1 MACEGESDS
10 WGLASSEAGL
20 ISDRIRSIICRSAT
34 VPADDIRERGWIM
47 TEKAGAGAIRQPR
60 AASLRREQAVY
71 EAHLPGWLREHEAEH
86 VLIRGDEVVGFFATR
101 DEALA
106 AGYARFGV
114 VPLFVKQVAASE
126 PIHHIPN
133 ARL

>member
-1 MACEGESDS
+1 MA
-10 WGLASSEAGL
+10 
-20 ISDRIRSIICRSAT
+20 
-34 VPADDIRERGWIM
+34 
-47 TEKAGAGAIRQPR
+47 EKAEARAIRRPR
-60 AASLRREQAVY
+60 AVTLRRERAVY
-71 EAHLPGWLREHEAEH
+71 EACLSGWLREHEGDH
-86 VLIRGDEVVGFFATR
+86 VLIKGDEVVGFFATR

-126 PIHHIPN
+126 PIHDIPN

>member
-1 MACEGESDS
+1 MAEN
-10 WGLASSEAGL
+10 AGP
-20 ISDRIRSIICRSAT
+20 R
-34 VPADDIRERGWIM
+34 
-47 TEKAGAGAIRQPR
+47 AIRRPR

-71 EAHLPGWLREHEAEH
+71 EAHLPAWLRDHDAEH
-86 VLIRGDEVVGFFATR
+86 VLIKGDDIVGFFPTR

-126 PIHHIPN
+126 PVYHIPN
-133 ARL
+133 ALL